1 MDGAIPGSMSNLQY
15 AGKKS
20 TLQAEHGKQATKS
33 VERLAENTN
42 AKQSTAHTDE
52 ASENM
57 NA

>member
-1 MDGAIPGSMSNLQY
+1 MSNLQY

-20 TLQAEHGKQATKS
+20 TLQAEHDKQATKS

-57 NA
+57 NPQSNPKN